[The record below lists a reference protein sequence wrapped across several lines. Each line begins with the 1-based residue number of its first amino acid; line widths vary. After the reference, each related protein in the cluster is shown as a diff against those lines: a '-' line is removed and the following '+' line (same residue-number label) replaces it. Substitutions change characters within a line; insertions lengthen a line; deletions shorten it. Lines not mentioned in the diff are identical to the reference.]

1 MYELAKKAREGMKAK
16 ARRLA
21 SETVGKVDSSTW
33 SPAPLLRAD
42 IKTGARP
49 IMKPSKKGIGESNA
63 ARDTKAA
70 IGNPTRGAFKQG
82 GAVKKDG
89 GILDKKAVGAVEVM
103 PKRGAAQNYKK
114 GGRIKKLSGGTLS
127 NYAKEAAKELYG
139 ALGTYDSQDE
149 GGDWDRKLYN
159 RKQGIGLAAEK
170 LKRKGDTSITKKAG
184 GRIKREDGGKL
195 PSPYEAMESEA
206 RRKTIKVERPADR
219 KLPSAKEAAES
230 AARVGDVPEGR
241 KYGGKSKKVA
251 KKKGGSVG
259 LTVVIAGKD
268 SKAAAP
274 QGMAA
279 PIAPRAVPVPPS
291 APMPAPMPA
300 APPPAAMQPA
310 PMGRKAGGRITKVAK
325 SYKDMEAG
333 SGSGEGRLQKTDI
346 AKKRK
351 GAPTS

>member
-1 MYELAKKAREGMKAK
+1 MYEMAKKAREGMKAK

-21 SETVGKVDSSTW
+21 GETVGKVDSSTW

-89 GILDKKAVGAVEVM
+89 GILDKKAVGAVEVL

-127 NYAKEAAKELYG
+127 DYIKGASSELRSMAEQGPIIEPADVLKMNKRDHYSGVAADKLLKKIKG
-139 ALGTYDSQDE
+139 KSGT
-149 GGDWDRKLYN
+149 
-159 RKQGIGLAAEK
+159 AEK
-170 LKRKGDTSITKKAG
+170 RG
-184 GRIKREDGGKL
+184 GRIKREEGGQL

-206 RRKTIKVERPADR
+206 RRKTIKVDRPADR
-219 KLPSAKEAAES
+219 KLPSAKEAVAS

-241 KYGGKSKKVA
+241 KHGGKA
-251 KKKGGSVG
+251 KKIAKRKGGGVG
-259 LTVVIAGKD
+259 LTVVIADKG
-268 SKAAAP
+268 SRGMP
-274 QGMAA
+274 QPGMAA
-279 PIAPRAVPVPPS
+279 PIAPRAVPVPPA
-291 APMPAPMPA
+291 APPMPA
-300 APPPAAMQPA
+300 APPPAAMQPP
-310 PMGRKAGGRITKVAK
+310 PMGRKSGGRITKVAS
-325 SYKDMEAG
+325 SYKDMQAG
-333 SGSGEGRLQKTDI
+333 AASGEGRLQKTDI

>member
-89 GILDKKAVGAVEVM
+89 GILDKKAVGAVEVL

-114 GGRIKKLSGGTLS
+114 GGRIKKLSGGKLMDYVKGAS
-127 NYAKEAAKELYG
+127 DSMHNLAYEDPEGDAIHNEGMVGHKLENRNWGIKKAVDKLKGKYG
-139 ALGTYDSQDE
+139 ASG
-149 GGDWDRKLYN
+149 
-159 RKQGIGLAAEK
+159 
-170 LKRKGDTSITKKAG
+170 KKAG

-206 RRKTIKVERPADR
+206 RRKTIKVDRPADR

-241 KYGGKSKKVA
+241 KHGGKAKKIA
-251 KKKGGSVG
+251 KKKGGGVG
-259 LTVVIAGKD
+259 LTVIIADKG
-268 SKAAAP
+268 SRGAAP

-279 PIAPRAVPVPPS
+279 PIAPRAVPVPPA
-291 APMPAPMPA
+291 APPMPA
-300 APPPAAMQPA
+300 APPPAAMQPP
-310 PMGRKAGGRITKVAK
+310 PMGRRAGGRITKVAK

>member
-89 GILDKKAVGAVEVM
+89 GILDKKAVGAVEVLS
-103 PKRGAAQNYKK
+103 KRGAAQNYKK
-114 GGRIKKLSGGTLS
+114 GGRIKR
-127 NYAKEAAKELYG
+127 E
-139 ALGTYDSQDE
+139 E
-149 GGDWDRKLYN
+149 GGP
-159 RKQGIGLAAEK
+159 
-170 LKRKGDTSITKKAG
+170 
-184 GRIKREDGGKL
+184 L

-219 KLPSAKEAAES
+219 KLPSAKEAAAS

-279 PIAPRAVPVPPS
+279 PIAPRAVPVPPP
-291 APMPAPMPA
+291 APAPMPA

>member
-21 SETVGKVDSSTW
+21 GETVGKVDSSTW
-33 SPAPLLRAD
+33 SPPPLLRAD

-70 IGNPTRGAFKQG
+70 IGNPARGAFKSG

-89 GILDKKAVGAVEVM
+89 GILDKKAVGDVEVM

-114 GGRIKKLSGGTLS
+114 GGRIKK
-127 NYAKEAAKELYG
+127 
-139 ALGTYDSQDE
+139 
-149 GGDWDRKLYN
+149 
-159 RKQGIGLAAEK
+159 
-170 LKRKGDTSITKKAG
+170 
-184 GRIKREDGGKL
+184 EDGGQL

-219 KLPSAKEAAES
+219 KLPSPKEAAAS

-241 KYGGKSKKVA
+241 KYGGKSKKIA
-251 KKKGGSVG
+251 KKKGGGVG
-259 LTVVIAGKD
+259 LTVVIADKGRG
-268 SKAAAP
+268 AP
-274 QGMAA
+274 QQQGMAA
-279 PIAPRAVPVPPS
+279 LPPQAVAPRAVPVPAA
-291 APMPAPMPA
+291 APMPTPA
-300 APPPAAMQPA
+300 APPPAAPPM
-310 PMGRKAGGRITKVAK
+310 PMGRKAGGRITKVAS

>member
-21 SETVGKVDSSTW
+21 GETVGKVDSSTW
-33 SPAPLLRAD
+33 SPPPLLRAD

-70 IGNPTRGAFKQG
+70 IGNPTRGAFKAG

-89 GILDKKAVGAVEVM
+89 GILDKKAVGDVEVM
-103 PKRGAAQNYKK
+103 PKRGATPKPYKK
-114 GGRIKKLSGGTLS
+114 GGRIKK
-127 NYAKEAAKELYG
+127 
-139 ALGTYDSQDE
+139 
-149 GGDWDRKLYN
+149 
-159 RKQGIGLAAEK
+159 
-170 LKRKGDTSITKKAG
+170 
-184 GRIKREDGGKL
+184 EDGGPL

-219 KLPSAKEAAES
+219 KLPSPKEAAAS
-230 AARVGDVPEGR
+230 AARVGDAPEGR
-241 KYGGKSKKVA
+241 KYGGKSKKIA
-251 KKKGGSVG
+251 KKKGGGVG
-259 LTVVIAGKD
+259 LTVVIADKGRG
-268 SKAAAP
+268 AP
-274 QGMAA
+274 QQGMAA
-279 PIAPRAVPVPPS
+279 PIAPRAVPVPAA
-291 APMPAPMPA
+291 APMPTPA
-300 APPPAAMQPA
+300 APPPAAPPM
-310 PMGRKAGGRITKVAK
+310 PMGRKAGGRITKVAS

>member
-21 SETVGKVDSSTW
+21 GETVGKVDSSTW
-33 SPAPLLRAD
+33 SPPPLLRGD

-49 IMKPSKKGIGESNA
+49 IMKPSAKGIGESNA

-70 IGNPTRGAFKQG
+70 IGNPARGAFKSG

-89 GILDKKAVGAVEVM
+89 GILDKKAVGDVQVL
-103 PKRGAAQNYKK
+103 PTRGATPKPYKK
-114 GGRIKKLSGGTLS
+114 GGRIKKLSGGKLMDYIKAASDNMEDLAWQDPKGDAEDYEGAVGAKIS
-127 NYAKEAAKELYG
+127 NRNWGIKTAVDKLKGKYG
-139 ALGTYDSQDE
+139 ASG
-149 GGDWDRKLYN
+149 
-159 RKQGIGLAAEK
+159 
-170 LKRKGDTSITKKAG
+170 KKAG
-184 GRIKREDGGKL
+184 GRIKKEDGGQL

-219 KLPSAKEAAES
+219 KLPSPKEAAAS

-241 KYGGKSKKVA
+241 KYGGKSKKIA
-251 KKKGGSVG
+251 KKKGGGVG
-259 LTVVIAGKD
+259 LTVVIADKGRG
-268 SKAAAP
+268 AP
-274 QGMAA
+274 QQQGMAT
-279 PIAPRAVPVPPS
+279 PIAPRAVPVPP
-291 APMPAPMPA
+291 AAPMPA
-300 APPPAAMQPA
+300 APPPAAPPM
-310 PMGRKAGGRITKVAK
+310 PMGRKAGGRITKVAS

-333 SGSGEGRLQKTDI
+333 AASGEGRLQKTDI

>member
-21 SETVGKVDSSTW
+21 SDSVGKVDSSTW

-70 IGNPTRGAFKQG
+70 IGNPARGAFKQG

-89 GILDKKAVGAVEVM
+89 GILDKKAVGDVEVM
-103 PKRGAAQNYKK
+103 PKRGAAQHYKK
-114 GGRIKKLSGGTLS
+114 GGRIKKLSGGKLM
-127 NYAKEAAKELYG
+127 NYIKG
-139 ALGTYDSQDE
+139 ASDSMHNLAYEDPEGDAIHNEGMVGHKLENRNWGIKKAVDKLKGKSGT
-149 GGDWDRKLYN
+149 
-159 RKQGIGLAAEK
+159 AEK
-170 LKRKGDTSITKKAG
+170 RG
-184 GRIKREDGGKL
+184 GRIKREEGGQL

-206 RRKTIKVERPADR
+206 RRKTIKVDRPADR
-219 KLPSAKEAAES
+219 KLPSAKEAAAS

-241 KYGGKSKKVA
+241 KHGGKA
-251 KKKGGSVG
+251 KKIAKRKGGGVG
-259 LTVVIAGKD
+259 LTVVIADKG
-268 SKAAAP
+268 SRGMP
-274 QGMAA
+274 QPGMAA
-279 PIAPRAVPVPPS
+279 PIAPRAVPVPP
-291 APMPAPMPA
+291 AAPPMPAPA

-310 PMGRKAGGRITKVAK
+310 PMGRKSGGRITKVAS
-325 SYKDMEAG
+325 SYKDMQAG
-333 SGSGEGRLQKTDI
+333 AASGEGRLQKTDI